1 MKRWT
6 AAPIVSLRLPLPF
19 GVMQLL
25 LFRMD
30 LDATDPPSIL
40 IHCRN
45 NARCAESLLS

>member
-1 MKRWT
+1 MKRWA

-30 LDATDPPSIL
+30 LDATDPPSVL
-40 IHCRN
+40 THCRS
-45 NARCAESLLS
+45 NARCAESSFS